1 MSNNFGFAS
10 AIEEGLR
17 LGKEKLATKD
27 RINDILENF
36 ADELQKILSDD
47 SGQEI
52 FVQKKHIVVREKG
65 STLAAIYGLDVSERA
80 IKEEYDAVCLFDKFT
95 KDNPFVV
102 FRYEIDPVKGF
113 PCKIQY
119 DSSSF
124 ICKEESSL
132 IETIKAAIKY
142 KGLAISEKVRE
153 LMNNSNKK
161 EKQ

>member
-17 LGKEKLATKD
+17 LGKEKLAIKD
-27 RINDILENF
+27 RINDILKNF
-36 ADELQKILSDD
+36 ANELEKILSDD

-65 STLAAIYGLDVSERA
+65 STLAALAGLGLSERA
-80 IKEEYDAVCLFDKFT
+80 IKEEYDAVCLFNGFT
-95 KDNPFVV
+95 RNDPFVV

-119 DSSSF
+119 ASSSLS
-124 ICKEESSL
+124 CKDETAL
-132 IETIKAAIKY
+132 VETIKEAVKY
-142 KGLAISEKVRE
+142 KGLAINEKIRE
-153 LMNNSNKK
+153 LEKNSGK
-161 EKQ
+161 E